1 MSSHNVQCH
10 ANDLIINCLFRPRS
24 WLERDRGSVEYHC
37 YSQLMSYIQ
46 DSSPISTTT
55 TTTSQT
61 EGECPQSSLA
71 QSSCDDLELE
81 LELSGE
87 LTDQ

>member
-1 MSSHNVQCH
+1 M
-10 ANDLIINCLFRPRS
+10 
-24 WLERDRGSVEYHC
+24 EYHC

-46 DSSPISTTT
+46 DPTPISTTT

>member
-1 MSSHNVQCH
+1 M
-10 ANDLIINCLFRPRS
+10 
-24 WLERDRGSVEYHC
+24 EYHC

-46 DSSPISTTT
+46 DPTPISSTTT
-55 TTTSQT
+55 STTSQT

>member
-1 MSSHNVQCH
+1 M
-10 ANDLIINCLFRPRS
+10 
-24 WLERDRGSVEYHC
+24 EYHC

-46 DSSPISTTT
+46 DPSPISSTTTST